1 MALLGGSSEASVTKR
16 LAGTIFIIRVFS
28 AALAYFSQILLA
40 RWMGGSDYGVYVYV
54 WTWVLLLG
62 SMMDFGI
69 SASAQKIIPEYRTR
83 GEHALLRGF
92 LSGSRWMTFA
102 VSSVVSLLLAG
113 VVKGLSPWIDANAIV
128 PLYIGC
134 LTLPAFVV
142 ANTQDGIARSH
153 DWMRL
158 GLMPQFIVRQSLIIG
173 FTAGAFVLGFNL
185 GATAAMSASAA
196 AVWIAMIGQMIVLNR
211 RLGGHIEPGPKAYDF
226 RGWLAV
232 SLPILMVEGFYLLL
246 SYTDVLV
253 LQQFRSSEEVGVYFA
268 VVKTLALVSFI
279 HYAMAA
285 TTAHRFAEYHALG
298 DKARLSAYVAHAI
311 QWTFWPSLAA
321 TILLLALGKPLLW
334 LFGPQFVVGY
344 DIMFIAAIGL
354 VVRSAIG
361 PVERLLNMLGHQH
374 ICALAYA
381 LAFVMNVVLCVMLVP
396 RFGGHGA
403 AAATSI
409 SLAFETVLLFW
420 IVRRRLGLHVLAF
433 GKTLGHWSQTAYDM
447 RSNTTS
453 PAPQIGEITTSTPYA
468 HKTFLFRPIRAIDS
482 TFIPCVAIYSSTCE
496 TELDASRNDR
506 SALRRI
512 GIRRRPAGRDDRRWR
527 RLADDAAADPAVR
540 RPPVDRCRHR
550 PALRR
555 GDQDRRQPGAWLGR
569 SIHWPAVIRLASGS
583 IPASIVTLLVLWQ
596 LELNGEAARSLVNLV
611 LCFALSSRRFR

>member
-1 MALLGGSSEASVTKR
+1 LIRRIAPRHAAVQGIFVVAVMDAQPATALPVRPIARLRAILGGLLGGSSEASITKR
-16 LAGTIFIIRVFS
+16 LAGTIFVIRVVS
-28 AALAYFSQILLA
+28 AALAYLSQILLA

-69 SASAQKIIPEYRTR
+69 SASAQKIIPEYRAR

-92 LSGSRWMTFA
+92 LSGSRWMTLI
-102 VSSVVSLLLAG
+102 VSSVVSMLLALI
-113 VVKGLSPWIDANAIV
+113 VRMLSPWIDAAEIV
-128 PLYIGC
+128 PLYVGC

-158 GLMPQFIVRQSLIIG
+158 GLMPQFIVRQALIIG
-173 FTAGAFVLGFNL
+173 FTAGAFVLGFHL
-185 GATAAMSASAA
+185 GATMAMLASAA
-196 AVWIAMIGQMIVLNR
+196 AVWIAMTGQMIVLNR
-211 RLGGHIEPGPKAYDF
+211 RLGGHVEPGPNAYDF
-226 RGWLAV
+226 RGWLSI
-232 SLPILMVEGFYLLL
+232 SLPILLVESFYLLL

-253 LQQFRSSEEVGVYFA
+253 LQQFRSSQEVGVYFA

-279 HYAMAA
+279 HYAMSA
-285 TTAHRFAEYHALG
+285 TTAHRFAEYHAIG
-298 DKARLSAYVAHAI
+298 DNARLSAYVAHAI
-311 QWTFWPSLAA
+311 KWTFWPSLAA

-334 LFGPQFVVGY
+334 LFGPQFVIGY

-381 LAFVMNVVLCVMLVP
+381 LAFVMNVALCVALVP

-433 GKTLGHWSQTAYDM
+433 GNGTA
-447 RSNTTS
+447 
-453 PAPQIGEITTSTPYA
+453 
-468 HKTFLFRPIRAIDS
+468 
-482 TFIPCVAIYSSTCE
+482 
-496 TELDASRNDR
+496 
-506 SALRRI
+506 
-512 GIRRRPAGRDDRRWR
+512 
-527 RLADDAAADPAVR
+527 
-540 RPPVDRCRHR
+540 
-550 PALRR
+550 
-555 GDQDRRQPGAWLGR
+555 
-569 SIHWPAVIRLASGS
+569 
-583 IPASIVTLLVLWQ
+583 
-596 LELNGEAARSLVNLV
+596 
-611 LCFALSSRRFR
+611 

>member
-1 MALLGGSSEASVTKR
+1 MDSTVAVMDAQSAPALPTGPVARLRAKLGGLLGGSSEASVTKR
-16 LAGTIFIIRVFS
+16 LAGTIFIIRVVS
-28 AALAYFSQILLA
+28 AALAYLSQILLA

-102 VSSVVSLLLAG
+102 VSTIIAALLAG
-113 VVKGLSPWIDANAIV
+113 VVKLLSPWIEAGEIV

-158 GLMPQFIVRQSLIIG
+158 GLMPQFVIRQGLIIG
-173 FTAGAFVLGFNL
+173 LTAGAFALGLHL
-185 GATAAMSASAA
+185 GATVAMLASAA
-196 AVWIAMIGQMIVLNR
+196 AVWIAMTGQMIVLNN
-211 RLGGHIEPGPKAYDF
+211 RLAGHIEPGPRNYDF
-226 RGWLAV
+226 RGWLAI
-232 SLPILMVEGFYLLL
+232 SLPILLVESFYLLL

-279 HYAMAA
+279 HYAMSA

-311 QWTFWPSLAA
+311 KWTFWPSLAA
-321 TILLLALGKPLLW
+321 TIALLALGKPLLW
-334 LFGPQFVVGY
+334 LFGSQFVGGY

-381 LAFVMNVVLCVMLVP
+381 LAFVMNVVLCVALVP
-396 RFGGHGA
+396 RFGGYGA

-409 SLAFETVLLFW
+409 SLTFETVLLFW
-420 IVRRRLGLHVLAF
+420 IVRQRLGLHVLAF
-433 GKTLGHWSQTAYDM
+433 GK
-447 RSNTTS
+447 R
-453 PAPQIGEITTSTPYA
+453 
-468 HKTFLFRPIRAIDS
+468 
-482 TFIPCVAIYSSTCE
+482 
-496 TELDASRNDR
+496 
-506 SALRRI
+506 
-512 GIRRRPAGRDDRRWR
+512 
-527 RLADDAAADPAVR
+527 
-540 RPPVDRCRHR
+540 
-550 PALRR
+550 
-555 GDQDRRQPGAWLGR
+555 
-569 SIHWPAVIRLASGS
+569 
-583 IPASIVTLLVLWQ
+583 
-596 LELNGEAARSLVNLV
+596 
-611 LCFALSSRRFR
+611 

>member
-1 MALLGGSSEASVTKR
+1 MIGRLRSLVGGSSDASVTSR
-16 LAGTIFIIRVFS
+16 LAGTVFVIRVIS
-28 AALAYFSQILLA
+28 AGLAYLSQILLA

-69 SASAQKIIPEYRTR
+69 SSSAQKIIPEYRTS
-83 GEHALLRGF
+83 GAHALLRGF
-92 LSGSRWMTFA
+92 LSGSRWMTFV
-102 VSSVVSLLLAG
+102 VSSLVSLLLAG
-113 VVKGLSPWIDANAIV
+113 AVKWLSPWIASGEIV

-134 LTLPAFVV
+134 LTLPAFVL

-173 FTAGAFVLGFNL
+173 LTAGAFARGFHL
-185 GATAAMSASAA
+185 GATAAMLASAA
-196 AVWIAMIGQMIVLNR
+196 AVWIAMIGQLLVLNR
-211 RLGGHIEPGPKAYDF
+211 RLGGHIEAGPKAYDF

-232 SLPILMVEGFYLLL
+232 SLPILLVESFYLLL

-279 HYAMAA
+279 HYAMSA

-298 DKARLSAYVAHAI
+298 DQPRLAAYVAQAI
-311 QWTFWPSLAA
+311 KWTFWPSLAA
-321 TILLLALGKPLLW
+321 TILLLTFGKPLLW
-334 LFGPQFVVGY
+334 LFGPQFVAGY
-344 DIMFIAAIGL
+344 DIMFVAAIGL

-381 LAFVMNVVLCVMLVP
+381 LSFVMNVVLCVALVP

-420 IVRRRLGLHVLAF
+420 IVRHGLGLHVLAF
-433 GKTLGHWSQTAYDM
+433 GK
-447 RSNTTS
+447 
-453 PAPQIGEITTSTPYA
+453 
-468 HKTFLFRPIRAIDS
+468 
-482 TFIPCVAIYSSTCE
+482 
-496 TELDASRNDR
+496 
-506 SALRRI
+506 
-512 GIRRRPAGRDDRRWR
+512 
-527 RLADDAAADPAVR
+527 
-540 RPPVDRCRHR
+540 
-550 PALRR
+550 
-555 GDQDRRQPGAWLGR
+555 
-569 SIHWPAVIRLASGS
+569 SG
-583 IPASIVTLLVLWQ
+583 
-596 LELNGEAARSLVNLV
+596 
-611 LCFALSSRRFR
+611 

>member
-1 MALLGGSSEASVTKR
+1 VTVTDAPSTTAPPAGVMARLRSMLDGSGEASLTKR
-16 LAGTIFIIRVFS
+16 LAGTIFIIRVIS
-28 AALAYFSQILLA
+28 AALAYLSQILLA

-69 SASAQKIIPEYRTR
+69 SASAQKIIPEYRAC
-83 GEHALLRGF
+83 GEHELLRGF

-102 VSSVVSLLLAG
+102 VSALVSVLLAI
-113 VVKGLSPWIDANAIV
+113 VVDGLSPWIDANAIT
-128 PLYIGC
+128 PLFIGC

-173 FTAGAFVLGFNL
+173 FTAGAFALGFDL
-185 GATAAMSASAA
+185 GATLAMLASAA

-211 RLGGHIEPGPKAYDF
+211 RLGRHIRPGPKAYDF
-226 RGWLAV
+226 RGWLAI
-232 SLPILMVEGFYLLL
+232 SLPILMVEGFYLML

-279 HYAMAA
+279 HYAMSA
-285 TTAHRFAEYHALG
+285 TTAHRFAEYHASG
-298 DKARLSAYVAHAI
+298 DRARLSAYVAHAI
-311 QWTFWPSLAA
+311 KWTFWPSLAA
-321 TILLLALGKPLLW
+321 TILLLAMGKPLLW

-344 DIMFIAAIGL
+344 DIMFVAAIGL

-381 LAFVMNVVLCVMLVP
+381 LAFAMNVVLCVALVP

-409 SLAFETVLLFW
+409 SLVFETVLLFW
-420 IVRRRLGLHVLAF
+420 IVRKRLGLHVLAF
-433 GKTLGHWSQTAYDM
+433 GKSGAKD
-447 RSNTTS
+447 S
-453 PAPQIGEITTSTPYA
+453 P
-468 HKTFLFRPIRAIDS
+468 
-482 TFIPCVAIYSSTCE
+482 
-496 TELDASRNDR
+496 
-506 SALRRI
+506 
-512 GIRRRPAGRDDRRWR
+512 
-527 RLADDAAADPAVR
+527 
-540 RPPVDRCRHR
+540 
-550 PALRR
+550 
-555 GDQDRRQPGAWLGR
+555 
-569 SIHWPAVIRLASGS
+569 
-583 IPASIVTLLVLWQ
+583 
-596 LELNGEAARSLVNLV
+596 
-611 LCFALSSRRFR
+611 

>member
-1 MALLGGSSEASVTKR
+1 MSPAGIIARLRSLLGGSSEASVTNR
-16 LAGTIFIIRVFS
+16 LAGTIFIIRVVS
-28 AALAYFSQILLA
+28 AALAYLSQILLA

-69 SASAQKIIPEYRTR
+69 SSSAQKIIPEYRTR

-92 LSGSRWMTFA
+92 LSGSRWITFF
-102 VSSVVSLLLAG
+102 VSAIVSLLLAG
-113 VVKGLSPWIDANAIV
+113 VVKLLSPWIDASEMV

-142 ANTQDGIARSH
+142 ANTQDGIARSY

-158 GLMPQFIVRQSLIIG
+158 GLMPQFIVRQALIIG
-173 FTAGAFVLGFNL
+173 FTAGAFALGFHL
-185 GATAAMSASAA
+185 GATVAMLASAA
-196 AVWIAMIGQMIVLNR
+196 AVWIAMIGQMMVLNR
-211 RLGGHIEPGPKAYDF
+211 RLGGNIESGPKAYDF
-226 RGWLAV
+226 RGWLAI
-232 SLPILMVEGFYLLL
+232 SLPILLVEGFYLLL

-279 HYAMAA
+279 HYAMSA
-285 TTAHRFAEYHALG
+285 TTAHRFAEYNALG

-311 QWTFWPSLAA
+311 KWTFWPSLAA

-334 LFGPQFVVGY
+334 LFGPRFVIGY
-344 DIMFIAAIGL
+344 DIMFVAAIGL

-381 LAFVMNVVLCVMLVP
+381 LSFLMNVVLCVMLVP

-409 SLAFETVLLFW
+409 SLTFETVLLFR
-420 IVRRRLGLHVLAF
+420 IVRRRLGLRVLAF
-433 GKTLGHWSQTAYDM
+433 GK
-447 RSNTTS
+447 
-453 PAPQIGEITTSTPYA
+453 
-468 HKTFLFRPIRAIDS
+468 
-482 TFIPCVAIYSSTCE
+482 
-496 TELDASRNDR
+496 
-506 SALRRI
+506 SA
-512 GIRRRPAGRDDRRWR
+512 A
-527 RLADDAAADPAVR
+527 
-540 RPPVDRCRHR
+540 
-550 PALRR
+550 
-555 GDQDRRQPGAWLGR
+555 
-569 SIHWPAVIRLASGS
+569 
-583 IPASIVTLLVLWQ
+583 
-596 LELNGEAARSLVNLV
+596 
-611 LCFALSSRRFR
+611 

>member
-1 MALLGGSSEASVTKR
+1 VAVTDAHSTPANRAGALARLRAMLGRVLGGSSEASLTKR
-16 LAGTIFIIRVFS
+16 LAGTIFIIRVVS
-28 AALAYFSQILLA
+28 AGLAYLSQILLA

-69 SASAQKIIPEYRTR
+69 SVSAQKLIPEYRTS
-83 GEHALLRGF
+83 GNHDLLRGF
-92 LSGSRWMTFA
+92 LSGSRWMTFI
-102 VSSVVSLLLAG
+102 VSSIVSLLLAG
-113 VVKGLSPWIDANAIV
+113 VVKILSPWIESGAVV

-158 GLMPQFIVRQSLIIG
+158 GLMPQFVVRQSLIIG
-173 FTAGAFVLGFNL
+173 FTAGAFALGFHL
-185 GATAAMSASAA
+185 GAIAAMLASAA
-196 AVWIAMIGQMIVLNR
+196 AVWIAMIGQMTVLNR
-211 RLGGHIEPGPKAYDF
+211 RLGETIEAGPKAYDF

-246 SYTDVLV
+246 SYTDVLL

-279 HYAMAA
+279 HYAMSA
-285 TTAHRFAEYHALG
+285 TTAHRFAEYHATG
-298 DKARLSAYVAHAI
+298 DRAKLSAYVAHAI
-311 QWTFWPSLAA
+311 QWTFWPSVAA
-321 TILLLALGKPLLW
+321 TALLLAFGKPLLW
-334 LFGPQFVVGY
+334 LFGPQFVAGY

-381 LAFVMNVVLCVMLVP
+381 SAFVMNVVLCVVLIP

-403 AAATSI
+403 AAATS
-409 SLAFETVLLFW
+409 LALVFETALLFW

-433 GKTLGHWSQTAYDM
+433 GK
-447 RSNTTS
+447 
-453 PAPQIGEITTSTPYA
+453 
-468 HKTFLFRPIRAIDS
+468 RA
-482 TFIPCVAIYSSTCE
+482 
-496 TELDASRNDR
+496 DA
-506 SALRRI
+506 
-512 GIRRRPAGRDDRRWR
+512 
-527 RLADDAAADPAVR
+527 
-540 RPPVDRCRHR
+540 
-550 PALRR
+550 
-555 GDQDRRQPGAWLGR
+555 
-569 SIHWPAVIRLASGS
+569 
-583 IPASIVTLLVLWQ
+583 
-596 LELNGEAARSLVNLV
+596 
-611 LCFALSSRRFR
+611 

>member
-1 MALLGGSSEASVTKR
+1 VASIDAEHSRARPAGLLTRLKSKLLGGSNEASLTRK
-16 LAGTIFIIRVFS
+16 LAGTIFIIRVLS
-28 AALAYFSQILLA
+28 AGLAYLSQILLA

-102 VSSVVSLLLAG
+102 VSAVVSLLLAG
-113 VVKGLSPWIDANAIV
+113 LVKLLSPWIETGAVV

-134 LTLPAFVV
+134 ATLPPFVV

-158 GLMPQFIVRQSLIIG
+158 GLMPQFIVRQGLIIG
-173 FTAGAFVLGFNL
+173 FTFGLFALGFNL
-185 GATAAMSASAA
+185 GATAAMIASAG
-196 AVWIAMIGQMIVLNR
+196 AVWVAMIGQMIVLNA
-211 RLGGHIEPGPKAYDF
+211 RLASHVEAGPKAYDV
-226 RGWLAV
+226 RGWLAI
-232 SLPILMVEGFYLLL
+232 SLPILLVESFYLLL

-279 HYAMAA
+279 HYAMSA
-285 TTAHRFAEYHALG
+285 TTAHRFAEYNALG

-311 QWTFWPSLAA
+311 NWTFWPSLAA
-321 TILLLALGKPLLW
+321 TLLLLALGKPLLW
-334 LFGPQFVVGY
+334 LFGPQFTTGY
-344 DIMFIAAIGL
+344 DIMFVAAIGL
-354 VVRSAIG
+354 VVRAAIG

-381 LAFVMNVVLCVMLVP
+381 LAFVMNVVLCVALVP

-403 AAATSI
+403 AAATSL
-409 SLAFETVLLFW
+409 SLTFETVLLFW

-433 GKTLGHWSQTAYDM
+433 GK
-447 RSNTTS
+447 
-453 PAPQIGEITTSTPYA
+453 
-468 HKTFLFRPIRAIDS
+468 
-482 TFIPCVAIYSSTCE
+482 
-496 TELDASRNDR
+496 
-506 SALRRI
+506 
-512 GIRRRPAGRDDRRWR
+512 
-527 RLADDAAADPAVR
+527 
-540 RPPVDRCRHR
+540 
-550 PALRR
+550 
-555 GDQDRRQPGAWLGR
+555 
-569 SIHWPAVIRLASGS
+569 
-583 IPASIVTLLVLWQ
+583 
-596 LELNGEAARSLVNLV
+596 
-611 LCFALSSRRFR
+611 